1 MIWLRNLKIFYK
13 LLVLITLGVI
23 ALLSTSF
30 TGFYYTGKMNDSAH
44 QMYTDRV
51 TPAMLVNDTRRL
63 SRLAEARTME
73 LLFVNDPNLQ
83 QKLILEMK
91 QITQQMDEIF
101 SRYEQTNPDQYEQE
115 RIIKYKELA
124 KLYRDER
131 QKAVDMALAGRNQ
144 EAYTYFKQN
153 ALPHLEKT
161 GVLREEI
168 SQYND
173 KQIKDTNEE
182 IAAEY
187 KKSILIML
195 GITILAAAA
204 CIVLGIVIARM
215 VVNPVRRMQQL
226 MDSAGNGDLTVQGE
240 VDSTDETGQLT
251 AAFNAMIQHQAQ
263 VVGLVR
269 RAAIELAAGSE
280 EMAASSQQV
289 ASTSTDIARNISE
302 VAEEADSST
311 KSAIETSEV
320 LLQLSS
326 LIQIAKNCAGTSAQ
340 DSQATLKAAQDGQA
354 TVIETVS
361 RMDNIKSQTVA
372 TEELIATLN
381 RYSEQIGQITD
392 TITGIAKQTNLLAL
406 NAAIEAARAGE
417 AGRGFAV
424 VAEEVRKL
432 AEHSNQ
438 EAEQVAAL
446 VRKIAES
453 TASAVGSTQKSRV
466 EAEYGVDA
474 VQRAGQA
481 LERILTAVMGNVKDM
496 QQIVNV
502 TNDEVATSDKIIQLI
517 NAVATGIETMSSH
530 AQHVAAATQEITAAV
545 ETVASSAEETSAMA
559 NELRSAV
566 ERFKI

>member
-1 MIWLRNLKIFYK
+1 MTWLRNLKIFHK
-13 LLVLITLGVI
+13 LLVLITIGVI

-30 TGFYYTGKMNDSAH
+30 TGFYYTGRMNDHAH

-73 LLFVNDPNLQ
+73 LLFVNDPILQ

-91 QITQQMDEIF
+91 QITQQMDEVF
-101 SRYEQTNPDQYEQE
+101 SRYEQTHPDQYEQE

-144 EAYTYFKQN
+144 EAYIYFKQN

-182 IAAEY
+182 IAEEY
-187 KKSILIML
+187 KKSMIIML

-215 VVNPVRRMQQL
+215 VVNPVQKMQQL
-226 MDSAGNGDLTVQGE
+226 MDDAGNGDLTVQGE
-240 VDSTDETGQLT
+240 IISTDETGQLT

-340 DSQATLKAAQDGQA
+340 DSQATLKAAQDGQT
-354 TVIETVS
+354 TVTETVS
-361 RMDNIKSQTVA
+361 RMDNIKIQTVA

-432 AEHSNQ
+432 AEHSNE

-453 TASAVGSTQKSRV
+453 TAAAVGSTQKSRV
-466 EAEYGVDA
+466 EAEYGVEA
-474 VQRAGQA
+474 VQRAGEA
-481 LERILTAVMGNVKDM
+481 LERILSAVLGNVKDM

-530 AQHVAAATQEITAAV
+530 AQHVAAATEEITAAV